1 MIRRCHGK
9 PRFKPGAGGT
19 PVRNRTALLLLLFL
33 AGSCRDGIAPPDDT
47 DIAFIKLTPEA
58 AAVFV
63 GDTVR
68 FEAEATLFDGTTL
81 HQPSLT
87 WSTSDPGVATI
98 DSSGKLMATASGT
111 VTVTAVSEGVEGIAE
126 AQVNPIGRADRHLK
140 GSPEF
145 PDQEEPHLVVDE
157 AGNLY
162 AAWKETPTPGAAERV
177 AYSSSAD
184 GGLTWANARL
194 MEPMAPGWLQ
204 SDPWLALDESGTLYL
219 ARLEIS
225 LDDFDA
231 RRVVVSASADGG
243 VTWDRTVAVADSAG
257 LDKETLYGDGAGFLY
272 AAYKQGPSLRVASS
286 QDGGRTWSTA
296 SLLPT
301 PAGGPTGP
309 VLVPGRD
316 GYVFAA
322 WWSRPDDNLWVAAS
336 ADRGASWGGL
346 QRLNPEAGS
355 VPFLGGSRPAFP
367 SIAAGTGGRVT
378 VAWQDYGTGDW
389 DILLAQTDDDGGTW
403 SQPLRINDSLL
414 GDQFMPALAAG
425 PDGSLHAAWY
435 DSRTGNV
442 NLVYA
447 RSDDGGETW
456 STNVR
461 VTSEET
467 PIFHGRLGDYLG
479 LAVGMDGEAF
489 MVWTDRRNGEQSI
502 FFARSSDF

>member
-1 MIRRCHGK
+1 
-9 PRFKPGAGGT
+9 
-19 PVRNRTALLLLLFL
+19 VRGRIALLLLLFL
-33 AGSCRDGIAPPDDT
+33 AESCHDGVAPPDHT
-47 DIAFIKLTPEA
+47 DIALIRVTPEA

-63 GDTVR
+63 GDTVHL
-68 FEAEATLFDGTTL
+68 EAEATLFDGTTL

-87 WSTSDPGVATI
+87 WSTSDPNVATI
-98 DSSGKLMATASGT
+98 DPSGKLTALASGT

-126 AQVNPIGRADRHLK
+126 AQVNPIGRADTRLQ

-145 PDQEEPHLVVDE
+145 THQEEPHLVIDE

-162 AAWKETPTPGAAERV
+162 AAWKETTEPGAADRV

-184 GGLTWANARL
+184 DGLTWSDSRL
-194 MEPMAPGWLQ
+194 MGPMAPGWLQ
-204 SDPWLALDESGTLYL
+204 SDPWLALDESGTLFF
-219 ARLEIS
+219 ARLEVC
-225 LDDFDA
+225 LDFDGWT
-231 RRVVVSASADGG
+231 VVVSASEDGG
-243 VTWDRTVAVADSAG
+243 LTWDRTVAVADSVR
-257 LDKETLYGDGAGFLY
+257 LDKETLYSDGAGFLY
-272 AAYKQGPSLRVASS
+272 AAYLQVPTLRVARS

-301 PAGGPTGP
+301 PAEGPTGP
-309 VLVPGRD
+309 VLAPRPD

-336 ADRGASWGGL
+336 SDRGVTWSGL
-346 QRLNPEAGS
+346 QRLNPEAES
-355 VPFLGGSRPAFP
+355 LPFLGPWPAIP
-367 SIAAGTGGRVT
+367 TIAAGAGGRVT
-378 VAWQDYGTGDW
+378 VAWQDYASGDW
-389 DILLAQTDDDGGTW
+389 DILLAHTDDDGETW
-403 SQPLRINDSLL
+403 SPPLRINDSPL

-467 PIFHGRLGDYLG
+467 PIFHRRLGDYLG
-479 LAVGMDGEAF
+479 LAVRSDGEAF
-489 MVWTDRRNGEQSI
+489 MVWTDWRGSEQNI
-502 FFARSSDF
+502 YFARSSDF